1 METPTR
7 LSPQKLSTRA
17 HELFLQACPDSAD
30 EAFFNQNMQLAI
42 GFGMTW
48 VESLQYVIQKRRE
61 RQELQQA
68 A

>member
-7 LSPQKLSTRA
+7 LSPEKLSTRA
-17 HELFLQACPDSAD
+17 HELFRQACPNSSD

-48 VESLQYVIQKRRE
+48 VESLQYVIQKR
-61 RQELQQA
+61 QELQQA